1 MIAAAAR
8 RERWYG
14 GAAPILTVI
23 AAILLDL
30 LWLPV
35 PGFSAVAPA
44 FPVMAVFC
52 WAAWRP
58 QMLPYTAVFAIGL
71 FEDLVRGTPM
81 GTASLTLL
89 VVQGLVSAQRQFLS
103 TRSFEVLWLGFVL
116 AAAVG
121 ALATWCAISFSYRT
135 ALSPWPGVMQYL
147 LTVAAFPPAAF
158 LLMRV
163 ERGLARAPA

>member
-1 MIAAAAR
+1 VR

-14 GAAPILTVI
+14 GAAPVLTVI

-30 LWLPV
+30 LWVPI

-58 QMLPYTAVFAIGL
+58 QLLPYVAVFAAGL

-89 VVQGLVSAQRQFLS
+89 VVQGIVRAQHQLLS
-103 TRSFEVLWLGFVL
+103 TRSFEVLWLGFAL
-116 AAAVG
+116 IAAVG

-135 ALSPWPGVMQYL
+135 VLSPWPGGMQYL
-147 LTVAAFPPAAF
+147 LTVAAFPPVAF
-158 LLMRV
+158 LLLRI
-163 ERGLARAPA
+163 ERGLARVPQ